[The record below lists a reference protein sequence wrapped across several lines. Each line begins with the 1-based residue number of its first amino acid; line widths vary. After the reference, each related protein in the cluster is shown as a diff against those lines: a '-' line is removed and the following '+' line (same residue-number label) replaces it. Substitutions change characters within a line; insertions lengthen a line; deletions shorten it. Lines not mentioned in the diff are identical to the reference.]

1 MDHRVLRGRERRAQT
16 ATLRQFFT
24 CLWEVTQVGSFC
36 YWTALVTGP
45 NSSTKR
51 ECHLLLYCHSED
63 MREQKI
69 IRKATSLGD
78 M

>member
-16 ATLRQFFT
+16 ANLRLFFT
-24 CLWEVTQVGSFC
+24 CMWEVTQVGSLC
-36 YWTALVTGP
+36 YLAVLVTGP
-45 NSSTKR
+45 ISSTKK
-51 ECHLLLYCHSED
+51 ECHFLLYCHSEH

-69 IRKATSLGD
+69 IRKETSLLD